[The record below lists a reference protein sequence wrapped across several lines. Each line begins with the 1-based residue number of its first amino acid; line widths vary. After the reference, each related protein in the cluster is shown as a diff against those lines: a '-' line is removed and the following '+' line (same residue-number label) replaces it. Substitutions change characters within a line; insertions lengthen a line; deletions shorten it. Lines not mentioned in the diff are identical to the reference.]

1 MKKLDQF
8 VLKSFVGPFL
18 AILGIVI
25 FILVLQFLWLYIDE
39 LVGKGLE
46 FKVILEFLMWGSC
59 QVLPLAIPLATLL
72 SSMMTLG
79 DMGEKFELTAIKAS
93 GISLARILVPM
104 TLVGILITI
113 GAFYIGDRLVPYSIN
128 QIYTMRDDIG
138 RTKSEIKIP
147 TGTFYDGIEGY
158 ILRVENRDKKTG
170 MMYNIQVYDHSTD
183 KGNTRITVADSG
195 IIKMSKSKD
204 YLTFLLYN
212 GTNYQEKNT
221 RKYRDTTLSLQRIQ
235 FYEQEMVIPLE
246 NYAFHHSDS
255 ARYGEQ
261 VKSMNLASLQH
272 GHDSLVNLVNL
283 GTEKHVREFNAQNGL
298 SYKSQLD
305 TSWREKA
312 TAVLAPLEIPA
323 STSLTNRQHYYERA
337 AETARQ
343 YETHLRSQTMESY
356 EYTQLIHR
364 TDVEIWKKYA
374 QALACL
380 LLFFIGAPIGAIL
393 KKGGLGTPAILSLLF
408 FVLYWVIDITGER
421 LANNGSTTAF
431 MGKFISAFVLAP
443 IGVFLTTKAIQDSSI
458 FNVDGLK
465 RGIRKVKSQIFRMFR
480 KTRIVYMGTPEF
492 SVAPLD
498 ALRKSGYKIVGV
510 VTVPDKPSGR
520 GLKMNES
527 AVKKYAVANDLP
539 LLQPEK
545 LKDEAFLKDLAA
557 WKADLFV
564 VVGFRMLPE
573 VVWAMPKLGTF
584 NLHAALLPQYRGAAP
599 INWAVINGEN
609 ITGVTTFMID
619 KKIDTG
625 GIILRSEC
633 RVEPTDTAGSLHD
646 KLMVLGSQLVVETV
660 EGIIQNNVE
669 LRVQRSFIQGA
680 ELLKPAPKL
689 TRELQHICWDD
700 TTRHIYNLIRG
711 LSPYPGAF
719 TELVPLSEGETLSG
733 ALPSVSSFAP
743 RESEQAPFH
752 SACRRFARTGS
763 RSDAEERVSPSAEPV
778 SSEKDTPSVA
788 KKEVDAPSGVSFSD
802 AIQLK
807 VFFGEMRYDL
817 PKAAPG
823 TVLSDGKT
831 YFAVATQDGAIAIT
845 DLQLS
850 GKKRMDV
857 KSFLL
862 GFRNPT
868 AWTTTP
874 GTSKAEIAKA
884 APEEDA

>member
-1 MKKLDQF
+1 M
-8 VLKSFVGPFL
+8 GPFL
-18 AILGIVI
+18 AVLGIIV
-25 FILVLQFLWLYIDE
+25 FILVMQFLWLYIDE

-93 GISLARILVPM
+93 GISLTRVLVPM
-104 TLVGILITI
+104 TLVSVVISI

-128 QIYTMRDDIG
+128 QIYTMRDDIR

-158 ILRVENRDKKTG
+158 ILRVESRDKETG
-170 MMYNIQVYDHSTD
+170 MMYNIQVYDHSGS

-195 IIKMSKSKD
+195 LIKMSKVKD
-204 YLTFLLYN
+204 YLTFSLYD
-212 GTNYQEKNT
+212 GVSYQEENK
-221 RKYRDTTLSLQRIQ
+221 RKYRDTTLALQKVAFSR
-235 FYEQEMVIPLE
+235 EEMVISLQ
-246 NYAFHHSDS
+246 NYTYQQSDS

-261 VKSMNLASLQH
+261 VRSMNLEALRH
-272 GHDSLVNLVNL
+272 GHDSLTGLVNE
-283 GTEKHVREFNAQNGL
+283 GARKHVVEFLRSNTIDHR
-298 SYKSQLD
+298 KQLD
-305 TSWREKA
+305 TSWRTKYTTVMEPHPDGPWK
-312 TAVLAPLEIPA
+312 
-323 STSLTNRQHYYERA
+323 SLSDKKSAYDNA
-337 AETARQ
+337 AAGAEQFAGMARNQ
-343 YETHLRSQTMESY
+343 IMESSD
-356 EYTQLIHR
+356 YTRLIYR

-380 LLFFIGAPIGAIL
+380 LLFFIGAPIGALL
-393 KKGGLGTPAILSLLF
+393 KKGGLGTPAIISMLF

-421 LANNGSTTAF
+421 LANNGTTTAF
-431 MGKFISAFVLAP
+431 IGKFVSAFILAP
-443 IGVFLTTKAIQDSSI
+443 IGGFLTVKAIQDASL
-458 FNVDGLK
+458 FNIDLLK
-465 RGIRKVKSQIFRMFR
+465 SWFRKFKSQFIRMFR

-492 SVAPLD
+492 SVGPLD
-498 ALRKSGYKIVGV
+498 ALLKAGYKVVGV

-527 AVKKYAVANDLP
+527 AVKKYAVEKGLP

-545 LKDEAFLKDLAA
+545 LKDEDFLKALAA

-573 VVWAMPKLGTF
+573 VVWSMPKLGTF

-609 ITGVTTFMID
+609 ISGVTTFMID
-619 KKIDTG
+619 HKIDTG

-633 RVEPTDTAGSLHD
+633 HIESTDTAGDLHD
-646 KLMVLGSQLVVETV
+646 KLMELGSTLVVETV
-660 EGIIQNNVE
+660 EGLIQKNVE
-669 LRVQRSFIQGA
+669 LRVQRSFIQGS

-689 TRELQHICWDD
+689 TRELQHIDWRD
-700 TTRHIYNLIRG
+700 TSRHIYNLIRG
-711 LSPYPGAF
+711 LSPFPCAF
-719 TELVPLSEGETLSG
+719 TELVPL
-733 ALPSVSSFAP
+733 
-743 RESEQAPFH
+743 
-752 SACRRFARTGS
+752 TGG
-763 RSDAEERVSPSAEPV
+763 EPV
-778 SSEKDTPSVA
+778 
-788 KKEVDAPSGVSFSD
+788 
-802 AIQLK
+802 QLK
-807 VFFGEMRYDL
+807 VYFGEIRTDL
-817 PKAAPG
+817 HAAPG

-831 YFAVATQDGAIAIT
+831 YLAIATEDGAVAIT
-845 DLQLS
+845 DLQLA

-868 AWTTTP
+868 AYTTTV
-874 GTSKAEIAKA
+874 GTSKAEIEKA
-884 APEEDA
+884 QPKEDE